1 MKTNYQKLLDNTINE
16 IVKNNEKPGL
26 LLHSCCA
33 PCSTYVLEYLSG
45 FFNISILYYNPNIY
59 PESEYYFRKEEQK
72 KLIEN
77 MALIE
82 KVGFIP
88 ISYESEKFYEAIKG
102 LENEPEGGERCKKCF
117 EIRLKKAA
125 EIAKEYNLEYFTT
138 TLTISPHKNAE
149 VLNRIGNDIGEK
161 YNIKYLLSDFKKR
174 EGYKRST
181 ELSKNYNLYRQDY
194 CGCVFSKNNHKK

>member
-45 FFNISILYYNPNIY
+45 FFNVSILYYNPNIY

-88 ISYESEKFYEAIKG
+88 ISYENEKFYEAIKG
-102 LENEPEGGERCKKCF
+102 LENEPEGGERCEKCF

-174 EGYKRST
+174 EGYKRSI

>member
-1 MKTNYQKLLDNTINE
+1 MKLLKITKNLDFYS
-16 IVKNNEKPGL
+16 IVVAHPVAL
-26 LLHSCCA
+26 MS
-33 PCSTYVLEYLSG
+33 LSICLG
-45 FFNISILYYNPNIY
+45 FLIFQYYIITQNIY

-82 KVGFIP
+82 KVGFIT

-117 EIRLKKAA
+117 EIRLEKAA